1 MPPQYPSLNNQIL
14 TREERVPSGVPQ
26 RFLAFSVLVFILVA
40 LGYLGLAYGYAS
52 FLHSQIADGKAK
64 LDELGRRISADD
76 QKELTRLYSQISN
89 TQKLLSSH
97 VLASRAFTFLEA
109 NTARE
114 VTYIGADLSVPDRR
128 LTLDGAAASYDE
140 LVRQLASYKR
150 APEVERINLESSEAV
165 GGAVRFK
172 VNLIFKP
179 AILKP

>member
-1 MPPQYPSLNNQIL
+1 MPPQYPNLNNQIL
-14 TREERVPSGVPQ
+14 TREEKVPSGVPQ
-26 RFLAFSVLVFILVA
+26 RFFAFSFLVLILVT
-40 LGYLGLAYGYAS
+40 LGYLGLAYGYAP
-52 FLHSQIADGKAK
+52 FLHNQIDDGKAK

-109 NTARE
+109 NTVRE

-128 LTLDGAAASYDE
+128 LTLNGAAVSYDE
-140 LVRQLASYKR
+140 LVRQLASYNR

-165 GGAVRFK
+165 GGTIRFK
-172 VNLIFKP
+172 VSLMFKP
-179 AILKP
+179 EVFKP